1 MNYVI
6 DKVLVAEEDIRR
18 RVDELGKEIT
28 RDYAGMQ
35 PIAVCVLRGAIPFYA
50 DLIRRIDLPVTVDTI
65 TVSSYGSGTV
75 SGKLK
80 VITDMR
86 TSVEGR
92 DVLLVDDVIDS
103 GRTSVALIEMLKERG
118 AKSVKTCALL
128 DKPSRR
134 VVDIKGDYVGFA
146 IPDEFVVGYGLDWN
160 EKFRNLPHVY
170 TLKEE
175 K

>member
-92 DVLLVDDVIDS
+92 DVLVVDDIIDS
-103 GRTSVALIEMLKERG
+103 GRTSGALIEMLKERG

-146 IPDEFVVGYGLDWN
+146 IPDEFVVGYGLGWN

>member
-92 DVLLVDDVIDS
+92 DVLVVDDIIDS

-118 AKSVKTCALL
+118 AKSVKICALL

>member
-28 RDYAGMQ
+28 SDYAGMQ

-92 DVLLVDDVIDS
+92 DVLVVDDIIDS

-118 AKSVKTCALL
+118 AKSVRTCALL

>member
-92 DVLLVDDVIDS
+92 DVLVVDDIIDS

-118 AKSVKTCALL
+118 AKSVRTCALL

-146 IPDEFVVGYGLDWN
+146 IPDEFAVGYGLDWN

>member
-92 DVLLVDDVIDS
+92 DVLVVDDIIDS
-103 GRTSVALIEMLKERG
+103 GKTSVALIEMLKERG

>member
-6 DKVLVAEEDIRR
+6 DMVSVAEQDIRR

-92 DVLLVDDVIDS
+92 DVLVVDDIIDS

>member
-28 RDYAGMQ
+28 LDYAGMQ

-92 DVLLVDDVIDS
+92 DVLVVDDIIDS

-118 AKSVKTCALL
+118 AKSVRTCALL

>member
-86 TSVEGR
+86 TSVAGR
-92 DVLLVDDVIDS
+92 DVLVVDDIIDS

-118 AKSVKTCALL
+118 AKSVRTCALL

>member
-86 TSVEGR
+86 TNVEGR
-92 DVLLVDDVIDS
+92 DVLVVDDIIDS

-118 AKSVKTCALL
+118 AKSVRTCALL

>member
-6 DKVLVAEEDIRR
+6 DKVLVAEEAIRR

-28 RDYAGMQ
+28 RDYAGKQ

-92 DVLLVDDVIDS
+92 DVLVVDDIIDS

-118 AKSVKTCALL
+118 AKSVRTCALL

>member
-28 RDYAGMQ
+28 REYAGKQ
-35 PIAVCVLRGAIPFYA
+35 PIAVCELSGAIPFYA
-50 DLIRRIDLPVTVDTI
+50 ELIRRIDLPVTVDTI

-92 DVLLVDDVIDS
+92 DVLVVDDISDS

-118 AKSVKTCALL
+118 AKSVRTCALL

>member
-35 PIAVCVLRGAIPFYA
+35 PIAVCVLRGAIPFYS

-92 DVLLVDDVIDS
+92 DVLVVDDIIDS

>member
-18 RVDELGKEIT
+18 RVDELGKEIM

-92 DVLLVDDVIDS
+92 DVLVVDDIIDS

>member
-28 RDYAGMQ
+28 RDYAGKQ

-92 DVLLVDDVIDS
+92 DVLVVDDIIDS

>member
-86 TSVEGR
+86 ASVEGR
-92 DVLLVDDVIDS
+92 DVLVVDDIIDS

>member
-28 RDYAGMQ
+28 RDYAGKQ
-35 PIAVCVLRGAIPFYA
+35 PVAVCVLRGAIPFYA
-50 DLIRRIDLPVTVDTI
+50 DLIRRIDLPVTMDTI

-92 DVLLVDDVIDS
+92 DVLVVDDIIDS

-118 AKSVKTCALL
+118 AKSVRTCALL

>member
-92 DVLLVDDVIDS
+92 DVLVVDDIIDS

-134 VVDIKGDYVGFA
+134 VADIKGDYVGFA

>member
-18 RVDELGKEIT
+18 RVDEMGKEIT

-92 DVLLVDDVIDS
+92 DVLVVDDIIDS

-118 AKSVKTCALL
+118 AKSVRTCALL

>member
-1 MNYVI
+1 M
-6 DKVLVAEEDIRR
+6 
-18 RVDELGKEIT
+18 
-28 RDYAGMQ
+28 
-35 PIAVCVLRGAIPFYA
+35 
-50 DLIRRIDLPVTVDTI
+50 
-65 TVSSYGSGTV
+65 
-75 SGKLK
+75 
-80 VITDMR
+80 
-86 TSVEGR
+86 
-92 DVLLVDDVIDS
+92 VDDIIDS

-118 AKSVKTCALL
+118 AKSVRTCALL

>member
-6 DKVLVAEEDIRR
+6 DKVSVAEEDIRR

-92 DVLLVDDVIDS
+92 DVLVVDDIIDS

-118 AKSVKTCALL
+118 AKSVRTCALL

>member
-6 DKVLVAEEDIRR
+6 DKVLVAEEDIRL

-92 DVLLVDDVIDS
+92 DVLVVDDIIDS

-118 AKSVKTCALL
+118 AKSVRTCALL

>member
-50 DLIRRIDLPVTVDTI
+50 DLIRRINLPVTVDTI

-92 DVLLVDDVIDS
+92 DVLVVDDIIDS

>member
-28 RDYAGMQ
+28 CDYAGMQ

-92 DVLLVDDVIDS
+92 DVLVVDDIIDS

-118 AKSVKTCALL
+118 AKSVRTCALL

>member
-35 PIAVCVLRGAIPFYA
+35 PIAVCVLRGAIPFYG

-92 DVLLVDDVIDS
+92 DVLVVDDIIDS

-118 AKSVKTCALL
+118 AKSVRTCALL

>member
-50 DLIRRIDLPVTVDTI
+50 DLIRRINLPVTVDTI

-92 DVLLVDDVIDS
+92 DVLVVDDIIDS

-134 VVDIKGDYVGFA
+134 VVDIKGDYVGFS

>member
-92 DVLLVDDVIDS
+92 DVLVVDDIIDS

-118 AKSVKTCALL
+118 AKSVRTCALL

-134 VVDIKGDYVGFA
+134 VVDIKGDYIGFA

>member
-18 RVDELGKEIT
+18 RVDELGNEIT

-92 DVLLVDDVIDS
+92 DVLVVDDIIDS

-118 AKSVKTCALL
+118 AKSVRTCALL

>member
-92 DVLLVDDVIDS
+92 DVLVVDDIIDS

-134 VVDIKGDYVGFA
+134 IVDIKGDYVGFA

>member
-18 RVDELGKEIT
+18 RVDELGKEIM
-28 RDYAGMQ
+28 RDYAGKQ

-92 DVLLVDDVIDS
+92 DVLVVDDIIDS

-118 AKSVKTCALL
+118 AKSVRTCALL

>member
-28 RDYAGMQ
+28 RDYTGMQ

-92 DVLLVDDVIDS
+92 DVLVVDDIIDS

-118 AKSVKTCALL
+118 AKSGKTCALL

-134 VVDIKGDYVGFA
+134 VGDIKGDYVGFA

-170 TLKEE
+170 SLKEE

>member
-86 TSVEGR
+86 TSVESR
-92 DVLLVDDVIDS
+92 DVLVVDDIIDS

-118 AKSVKTCALL
+118 AKSVRTCALL

>member
-28 RDYAGMQ
+28 CDYAGKQ

-92 DVLLVDDVIDS
+92 DVLVVDDIIDS

-118 AKSVKTCALL
+118 AKSVRTCALL

>member
-18 RVDELGKEIT
+18 RVDELGKELT

-92 DVLLVDDVIDS
+92 DVLVVDDIIDS

-118 AKSVKTCALL
+118 AKSVRTCALL

>member
-6 DKVLVAEEDIRR
+6 DKVLVAEEEIRR

-92 DVLLVDDVIDS
+92 DVLVVDDIIDS

>member
-86 TSVEGR
+86 TSVDGR
-92 DVLLVDDVIDS
+92 DVLVVDDIIDS